1 MRIINTF
8 DPTKQKK
15 TMKKL
20 LLGAIFVL
28 GSILSMNAQTTILAQ
43 PFGTGSIPGG
53 WAENVP
59 AITADNWKFSNAF
72 GSNMGSYVATQGF
85 CTFVDDWDNNPSQTT
100 PNWDTL
106 KGPSM
111 NCSAYTKVWI
121 SLNYMFWQDDGNET
135 GTLAISTNGGVTW
148 TTAIS
153 FPNTGGGWANGAIYD
168 ISSFAASK
176 PNVMVAF
183 TYYDGFAT
191 TTNGYVAV
199 GMALQDVTIYSP
211 ADYNVQVAT
220 QNLPP
225 LMQVG
230 QAYTFSGTAD
240 NLGGTTV
247 TSMQMNYSANGGPV
261 VSQTVSTSGFNSLTA
276 TNWSMNTSPFTPAA
290 AGTYKVKYWANPLN
304 SSDTNV
310 NTDTLVATFWAVDSV
325 KPRISV
331 LEEFTGQSCVYCML
345 AAPNCD
351 SVYDNNANNT
361 SMVRYHVPIP
371 ARDFMY
377 VETTTWVNPRE
388 SYYAVNAAPEA
399 WLDGASMNPSAY
411 GNPPV
416 NQRYS
421 STTVQADNAIGSPIK
436 IDITNSKF
444 DAATDS
450 FLVTAN
456 ITSYATFAAGL
467 TAQVALTIDSITY
480 KQDLSMDDPQIS
492 FAPPV
497 GTGASGYSYTN
508 CPDYFYDYVLKFTHV
523 VEAMLPSSNGTSL
536 GAFTPGQTQTINLK
550 WKKNHQWAAYDK
562 GAARDSDFYDSSS
575 TGQFVVF
582 VQTNSAIAADG
593 IPAQYIFQSAH
604 APITGITTAG
614 MKEISTGV
622 YFEMYPN
629 PTNGSTNLAFNL
641 DKEQNVNV
649 ELFNMLGEKISTVN
663 EGNMS
668 AGSHT
673 IMINGS
679 SLKNGVYFVKF
690 NCDNATTTQKLII
703 QR

>member
-1 MRIINTF
+1 
-8 DPTKQKK
+8 
-15 TMKKL
+15 MKKL
-20 LLGAIFVL
+20 LLGAIVVL
-28 GSILSMNAQTTILAQ
+28 GSILSTNAQTTILAQ
-43 PFGTGSIPGG
+43 PFGTSTQPAG
-53 WAENVP
+53 WNINVP
-59 AITADNWKFSNAF
+59 AVAADNWKFANAY
-72 GSNMGSYVATQGF
+72 GTNMANYVPNQGY

-111 NCSAYTKVWI
+111 NCSSYTKVFI

-135 GTLAISTNGGVTW
+135 GTIAISTNGGATW

-153 FPNTGGGWANGAIYD
+153 FPNTGGGWVNGAIYD
-168 ISSFAASK
+168 ISTWAASQA
-176 PNVMVAF
+176 NVMVAF

-191 TTNGYVAV
+191 ATNGYVAV
-199 GMALQDVTIYSP
+199 GMCVQNVTVYSP
-211 ADYNVQVAT
+211 ADYDVQVAT

-230 QAYTFSGTAD
+230 TAYTFSGTAD

-261 VSQTVSTSGFNSLTA
+261 VSQTVSPSGFSSLTA
-276 TNWSMNTSPFTPAA
+276 TNWSMNTSPFTPLS
-290 AGTYKVKYWANPLN
+290 AGTYTVKYWANPLN
-304 SSDTNV
+304 GSNTNV

-325 KPRISV
+325 KPRVSV
-331 LEEFTGQSCVYCML
+331 LEEFTGQSCVFCML

-351 SVYDNNANNT
+351 SVYDNNANYT

-377 VETTTWVNPRE
+377 DATTTWVNPRE
-388 SYYAVNAAPEA
+388 TYYSVDAAPEA
-399 WLDGASMNPSAY
+399 WLDGTSINPSAY
-411 GNPPV
+411 QNPPA
-416 NQRYS
+416 NEIYS
-421 STTVQADNAIGSPIK
+421 STTVQADNAIGSPMK
-436 IDITNSKF
+436 IDITKSQF

-450 FLVTAN
+450 FMVTAN

-508 CPDYFYDYVLKFTHV
+508 CPDYFYDFVLKFTHV
-523 VEAMLPSSNGTSL
+523 VEAMLPSSSGTTL
-536 GAFTPGQTQTINLK
+536 AAFTPGQTQTINLK
-550 WKKNHQWAAYDK
+550 WKKNHPWGLYDK
-562 GAARDSDFYDSSS
+562 GAARDSDYYDSSS

-582 VQTNSAIAADG
+582 VQTNSALTADG
-593 IPAQYIFQSAH
+593 IPAKYIFQSAH
-604 APITGITTAG
+604 APITGITTVG
-614 MKEISTGV
+614 MQEISNGV

-629 PTNGSTNLAFNL
+629 PTTGNTNLAFKL
-641 DKEQNVNV
+641 DKEQNVTV
-649 ELFNMLGEKISTVN
+649 DLFNMLGEKISTIN
-663 EGNMS
+663 EGSMS

-673 IMINGS
+673 LMINGS
-679 SLKNGVYFVKF
+679 SLQNGVYFVRF
-690 NCDNATTTQKLII
+690 NSDNATTTQKLII
-703 QR
+703 QH